1 VDVVSKNGNL
11 LLSVPVKGDGS
22 IDPTERRIV
31 GEIGEWMAVNSES
44 IYETRPWS
52 VYGEGPTADNANPIK
67 EQGFNEGKQ
76 KYSAADIRFNKK
88 GDKTL
93 YVTLFDIPSGDV
105 QVKSLGKKSG
115 YVSRRI
121 KSVRLLGSDQKL
133 EWSQG
138 DDSLVLS
145 GVDYSEIVRVPVF
158 KVEFR

>member
-1 VDVVSKNGNL
+1 ML
-11 LLSVPVKGDGS
+11 LLV
-22 IDPTERRIV
+22 E
-31 GEIGEWMAVNSES
+31 
-44 IYETRPWS
+44 
-52 VYGEGPTADNANPIK
+52 
-67 EQGFNEGKQ
+67 
-76 KYSAADIRFNKK
+76 
-88 GDKTL
+88 
-93 YVTLFDIPSGDV
+93 FDIPSGDV